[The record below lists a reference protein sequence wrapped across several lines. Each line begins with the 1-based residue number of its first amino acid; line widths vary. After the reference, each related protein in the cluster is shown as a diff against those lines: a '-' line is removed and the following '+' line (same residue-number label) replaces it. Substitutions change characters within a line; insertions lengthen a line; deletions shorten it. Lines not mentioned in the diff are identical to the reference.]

1 MLGACVGESKVAKQ
15 VALGAE
21 QKLRQEQQ
29 DAFQRNL
36 FEASL
41 GRKYANAVMEDL
53 DTYMEQLYEE
63 DIGTKV
69 TALGMIAQ
77 LFRKA
82 TSLNLLLAKNGLVQ
96 LLARTLRESGKK
108 SMDLAINVVSAFFSL
123 SYFSCFHGVIMDNQV
138 GAMTL
143 DLVSLEIQRTALRIR
158 ETGISPADIAQKV
171 CYQWHALP
179 LQPVFLEPQLLPQ
192 RDLHRYN
199 LHKLLAHR
207 YDYADHYQTQH
218 TLQSV
223 I

>member
-1 MLGACVGESKVAKQ
+1 VLGACVGESKVAKQ

-82 TSLNLLLAKNGLVQ
+82 TSLNVLLAKNGLVQ

-179 LQPVFLEPQLLPQ
+179 LQPIFLEPQLLPP
-192 RDLHRYN
+192 RDLHRYGF
-199 LHKLLAHR
+199 HKLLAHR

-218 TLQSV
+218 SLQSV